1 MHGPAL
7 TACLLASGL
16 MLGTA
21 LPWTGA
27 AQAQSVTLRLAT
39 DSGARGSA
47 PGDAIERWAALIEEA
62 SGGDIEV
69 DVFFQNELGGQQEV
83 FDLFVANEVQL
94 MLNWPMTSYDPRIA
108 VLYTPYMVASWDE
121 ALEAYRPGGWVNG
134 MLGDIYND
142 IGLEFFGAWPE
153 GFNGV
158 ATRGSYA
165 LSVEDA
171 SALRIRVPPVFPMA
185 ETIQAMG
192 YQTATIDW
200 GEVFTAIQTGVVDGD
215 GANVIYWDYE
225 YFRDTLDYYTRTRQQ
240 FLTGILSMNLE
251 AWEGLDEAQQTIVRD
266 AAVTV
271 MEEGFAN
278 AQGLDEGYV
287 QQAIEAGMEYID
299 PTTEQLAPIATAVRD
314 TVWPMLEEQ
323 VGTEIMDVIR
333 ANATEF

>member
-1 MHGPAL
+1 MKYQTVFSAAVAVG
-7 TACLLASGL
+7 LAMGSSV
-16 MLGTA
+16 
-21 LPWTGA
+21 

-47 PGDAIERWAALIEEA
+47 AGDAIERWAALIEEG
-62 SGGDIEV
+62 SGGDIAV

-121 ALEAYRPGGWVNG
+121 AMAAYRPGGWVNG
-134 MLGDIYND
+134 MLGYIYND

-165 LSVEDA
+165 LTVEDA
-171 SALRIRVPPVFPMA
+171 SSLRIRVPPVFPMA

-251 AWEGLDEAQQTIVRD
+251 AWEGLDDAQQTIIRD

-278 AQGLDEGYV
+278 AQGLDDGYV
-287 QQAIEAGMEYID
+287 QQAIAAGMEYID
-299 PTTEQLAPIATAVRD
+299 PTPEQLAPIATAVREV
-314 TVWPMLEEQ
+314 VWPMLEEQ

>member
-1 MHGPAL
+1 MTFSA
-7 TACLLASGL
+7 LASIALSAGL
-16 MLGTA
+16 ALGAGSA
-21 LPWTGA
+21 L
-27 AQAQSVTLRLAT
+27 AQSVTLRLAT

-47 PGDAIERWAALIEEA
+47 AGDAIERWAALIEEA
-62 SGGDIEV
+62 SAGDIAV

-108 VLYTPYMVASWDE
+108 VLYTPYMVSSWDE
-121 ALEAYRPGGWVNG
+121 ALDAYRPGGWVNG
-134 MLGDIYND
+134 MLGEIYND

-158 ATRGSYA
+158 ATQGRYA
-165 LSVEDA
+165 LTVEDA
-171 SALRIRVPPVFPMA
+171 SSMRIRVPPVFPMA

-240 FLTGILSMNLE
+240 FLTGILSMNLQ
-251 AWEGLDEAQQTIVRD
+251 AWEELDEAQQTIVRD

-287 QQAIEAGMEYID
+287 QQAIAAGMEYID
-299 PTTEQLAPIATAVRD
+299 PTPEQLAPIATAVREA
-314 TVWPMLEEQ
+314 VWPMLEQQ